1 MNREEI
7 LQRTMRQMP
16 RVFTSNQFNKIAIKN
31 GYPREILK
39 KKGLAKF
46 IEQYASNGSF
56 QSKTWVKFTDEKTV
70 ISETQKSNSD
80 NNLELSDRIQE
91 AIELLKGN
99 GYKILKVHSEWVEI

>member
-7 LQRTMRQMP
+7 LKKTMLQMP
-16 RVFTSNQFNKIAIKN
+16 RVFTSNQFNTVAIKN
-31 GYPREILK
+31 GFPKEILK

-56 QSKTWVKFTDEKTV
+56 QSKTWVKFTEEKTV
-70 ISETQKSNSD
+70 MNEAQQSNSED
-80 NNLELSDRIQE
+80 KRELSDRLQE